1 MKEFID
7 SNFEE
12 EISEGLVLVDFFATW
27 CGPCKMISPHLEELA
42 KEKSDVKFLKV
53 DVDNHPDLKVSYQVK
68 SIPTLVL
75 FKDGIEV
82 SRRVGFAMKQDIL
95 KWISAY

>member
-27 CGPCKMISPHLEELA
+27 CGPCKMISPQLEELA

>member
-95 KWISAY
+95 KWISSY